1 VTLAEKLDQVP
12 DRPGVYLYKDAKAQV
27 IYVGKAASLRSRVRS
42 YFQESRARDPKT
54 DALVGQIRDLDV
66 IVTGN
71 ELEALILEATLV
83 KRHRPRYNII
93 LQDDKHYPFLKL
105 TTNEEYPRL
114 VVARRVQKD
123 GAAYFG
129 PFYPATAMRQTLRLV
144 RQLFPL
150 RTCRIT
156 IDGTLP
162 RPCLQYFIHRCNAP
176 CTGAETREGY
186 AGTARQVERF
196 LEGRGDDLAME
207 LTREMEAAAGELK
220 FERAA
225 GLRDQI
231 QALNTVRERQK
242 MISTEEADQDIVGVV
257 HQGPDACVQLFFVR
271 KGRLLGRES
280 FFFDRLS
287 GSTPGDILSAF
298 IRQFYSRNV
307 TPPPEILLSD
317 ELPEADLTAAW
328 LVQQRGG
335 RVDLVVPQRGTK
347 RDLVAMAEEN
357 AALAL
362 QTHLLAR
369 GNRQQVVLEEIERS
383 LGLPAPPHRIEGF
396 DISTIQGS
404 ETVASMVVWQDGEMK
419 KDEYK
424 RYKIRT
430 VTGTDD
436 FASMREVLTRR
447 YGRAL
452 ESPDAVL
459 PDLVLLDGGRGQL
472 GAGMKA
478 LEELGLDYLP
488 IASLAKRAEEVYL
501 PEHLQPLVLDLGSP
515 ALQALQKIRDEA
527 HRFAITYHK
536 KLRHRRTIS
545 SVLDQ
550 IPGVGPAVR
559 TNLLKTL
566 GSARGVKAASVAELA
581 SVPKVTP
588 KLAQRI
594 HDFFHP
600 EGREGELGPAG
611 DRLSGEGAEDH
622 VSLGEEVNPYEEA
635 RDGAGGDRSPGG
647 AGPGEPVPAVDQAS
661 DGRDGRQDGR
671 RVEEGAGPG
680 H

>member
-1 VTLAEKLDQVP
+1 MTLADKVDQVP
-12 DRPGVYLYKDAKAQV
+12 DRPGVYLYKDGKSQV

-42 YFQESRARDPKT
+42 YFQESRVRDPKT
-54 DALVGQIRDLDV
+54 DALVAQIRDLDV

-71 ELEALILEATLV
+71 ELEALILESTLV
-83 KRHRPRYNII
+83 KKHRPRYNII
-93 LQDDKHYPFLKL
+93 LRDDKHYPFLRL

-150 RTCRIT
+150 RTCRIK

-162 RPCLQYFIHRCNAP
+162 RPCLQYFIHRCKAP
-176 CTGAETREGY
+176 CTGWETAAGYAETV
-186 AGTARQVERF
+186 RQVERF
-196 LEGRGDDLAME
+196 LEGKGDDLAME
-207 LTREMEAAAGELK
+207 LTREMEAAAEEQK

-242 MISTEEADQDIVGVV
+242 MISTEEADQDIIGIV
-257 HQGPDACVQLFFVR
+257 HQGLDACVQLFFVR

-280 FFFDRLS
+280 FFFERLA
-287 GSTPGDILSAF
+287 GSTAGEVLSAF
-298 IRQFYSRNV
+298 LRQFYSKNV
-307 TPPPEILLSD
+307 TPAPEILLS
-317 ELPEADLTAAW
+317 EEPPEAELTTTW
-328 LVQQRGG
+328 LAQRRGG
-335 RVDLVVPQRGTK
+335 RVDLFVPQRGVK

-362 QTHLLAR
+362 ESHLLSR
-369 GNRQQVVLEEIERS
+369 GNRHQFVLDELAQT
-383 LGLPAPPHRIEGF
+383 LGLPGAPHRIEGF

-419 KDEYK
+419 KDDYK

-436 FASMREVLTRR
+436 FASMHEVLARR

-452 ESPDAVL
+452 EGEGVL

-472 GAGMKA
+472 GAGIKA

-501 PEHLQPLVLDLGSP
+501 PDRLEPLVLDLGSP

-536 KLRHRRTIS
+536 KLRQRRTIA

-550 IPGVGPAVR
+550 IPGVGPTLR
-559 TNLLKTL
+559 TSLLKTL

-588 KLAQRI
+588 KLAKRI

-600 EGREGELGPAG
+600 ETPAREPEAG
-611 DRLSGEGAEDH
+611 QESLSGDTASSSPLPSKG
-622 VSLGEEVNPYEEA
+622 GE
-635 RDGAGGDRSPGG
+635 
-647 AGPGEPVPAVDQAS
+647 
-661 DGRDGRQDGR
+661 
-671 RVEEGAGPG
+671 
-680 H
+680 HT

>member
-1 VTLAEKLDQVP
+1 MAVTLEEKVDQVP
-12 DRPGVYLYKDAKAQV
+12 DRPGVYLYKDAKGQV

-54 DALVGQIRDLDV
+54 DALVGQIRDLDY

-71 ELEALILEATLV
+71 ELEALILESTLV
-83 KRHRPRYNII
+83 KKHRPRYNII
-93 LQDDKHYPFLKL
+93 LRDDKHYPFLKL
-105 TTNEEYPRL
+105 TTDEEFPRL
-114 VVARRVQKD
+114 VVARRVLKD

-150 RTCRIT
+150 RTCRIK

-176 CTGAETREGY
+176 CTGLETREGY
-186 AGTARQVERF
+186 AKTVLLVERF
-196 LEGRGDDLAME
+196 LDGRGDDLAMA
-207 LTREMEAAAGELK
+207 LTREMEAAAGDLK

-242 MISTEEADQDIVGVV
+242 MISTEEAEQDIAGIV

-280 FFFDRLS
+280 FFFERVS
-287 GSTPGDILSAF
+287 GSTPGEVLSAF
-298 IRQFYSRNV
+298 IRQFYARHV
-307 TPPPEILLSD
+307 TPPPEILLSED
-317 ELPEADLTAAW
+317 LPEAELTGAW
-328 LVQQRGG
+328 LAQRRGG
-335 RVDLVVPQRGTK
+335 RVELLVPQRGTK
-347 RDLVAMAEEN
+347 RELVAMAEEN

-362 QTHLLAR
+362 STHLLAR
-369 GNRQQVVLEEIERS
+369 GNRQQVVLEELERA
-383 LGLPAPPHRIEGF
+383 LGLPGPPHRIEGF
-396 DISTIQGS
+396 DISTMQGS
-404 ETVASMVVWQDGEMK
+404 ETVASMVVWQDGDMK

-436 FASMREVLTRR
+436 FASMQEVLTRR

-452 ESPDAVL
+452 ESDGVL
-459 PDLVLLDGGRGQL
+459 PDLILLDGGRGQL
-472 GAGMKA
+472 GAGIKA
-478 LEELGLDYLP
+478 LEEIGLDYVP
-488 IASLAKRAEEVYL
+488 IVSLAKRAEEVYL
-501 PEHLQPLVLDLGSP
+501 PDRLQPLVLDLGSP
-515 ALQALQKIRDEA
+515 ALQALQKIRDES
-527 HRFAITYHK
+527 HRFAIGYHK
-536 KLRHRRTIS
+536 KLRQRRTIA

-550 IPGVGPAVR
+550 IPGVGPTVR
-559 TNLLKTL
+559 TSLLKTL
-566 GSARGVKAASVAELA
+566 GSAKGVRAASVAELA

-594 HDFFHP
+594 HGFFHP
-600 EGREGELGPAG
+600 PAPGGEPDGGQGSLANGSSRRE
-611 DRLSGEGAEDH
+611 DVNRK
-622 VSLGEEVNPYEEA
+622 EVKPHEEA
-635 RDGAGGDRSPGG
+635 RNGSRDGGALDGAG
-647 AGPGEPVPAVDQAS
+647 AGQPVPAAGQAGH
-661 DGRDGRQDGR
+661 GRDGG
-671 RVEEGAGPG
+671 
-680 H
+680 